1 MEEMSAALGGE
12 GGKVPELAAPA
23 PETQSTPPGAAAPED
38 NSGQRHRRED
48 AKYAAA
54 RRKAEAERDTAIARM
69 QRERSMEQAE
79 TQRLRQSLA
88 DEQRSARDVRARLI
102 AEEQIRQIGQ
112 IDGAVTSMDELLSM
126 PEYED
131 FYALVKKG
139 MSLTEAYKITHYDR
153 LMQRQADLSARQTMQ
168 SVASRQHMT
177 ALAGGT
183 GSGDY
188 VSVPAEVAAQFRLA
202 KPGIT
207 DAEIRKKY
215 RKYQKYKRQ

>member
-1 MEEMSAALGGE
+1 MNEMSAALGGE
-12 GGKVPELAAPA
+12 GEKAPEIAAPA
-23 PETQSTPPGAAAPED
+23 ENIQPGSAAPEED
-38 NSGQRHRRED
+38 SGRRHRSED

-54 RRKAEAERDTAIARM
+54 RRKAEAERDTAIAQM

-79 TQRLRQSLA
+79 TQKLRRSLA
-88 DEQRSARDVRARLI
+88 EDQKSARDVKARLV

-112 IDGAVTSMDELLSM
+112 IDGAVTSMEELLAM
-126 PEYED
+126 PEYDD

-139 MSLTEAYKITHYDR
+139 MSLTEAYKIVHYDR
-153 LMQRQADLSARQTMQ
+153 LLQRQADLSARQTVQ
-168 SVASRQHMT
+168 SVAFRQHMT